1 MFRIFE
7 DSHSDLWI
15 STRATAGFDLARWSR
30 STEKFQM
37 FSAAD
42 GLPAKS
48 ISAFAE
54 DSNGDLWIG
63 FGEGGV
69 ARFTNGRF
77 TEFPA
82 GAGLYN
88 VLITSLL
95 IDRQGRLWIGSA
107 ASGLQRVDDTRAPV
121 PHFTNL
127 NVENGLASN
136 NVRSL
141 GEDVFGNIYAGTAR
155 GLDRISPDGTHIRHY
170 SINDGLASDFVTAIF
185 RDAQGTLWFG
195 TPNGLSRLEPVPETA
210 GRPAADLD

>member
-1 MFRIFE
+1 
-7 DSHSDLWI
+7 
-15 STRATAGFDLARWSR
+15 
-30 STEKFQM
+30 
-37 FSAAD
+37 
-42 GLPAKS
+42 
-48 ISAFAE
+48 
-54 DSNGDLWIG
+54 
-63 FGEGGV
+63 
-69 ARFTNGRF
+69 
-77 TEFPA
+77 
-82 GAGLYN
+82 
-88 VLITSLL
+88 LITSLL

-170 SINDGLASDFVTAIF
+170 SINDGLAGSISSRRFFATRRAAVI
-185 RDAQGTLWFG
+185 RDAEWLVAAGTRSG
-195 TPNGLSRLEPVPETA
+195 SA